1 MQENNFIYVFTF
13 MKKRVMMIS
22 SNKLIS
28 TEIKMKTFNEATIT
42 ELRNDLKN
50 AIKAIEEKHGI
61 AISLGTAKF
70 NDEHL
75 YFSKFTCVINSSKD
89 TNTSSEELVYADNA
103 KNILPLIGM
112 KTDFIG
118 KTFKYGSH
126 TYRFVGLKS
135 NRRNS
140 QAIIKN
146 LDDNKN
152 YKIDTSRLKLI
163 TFN

>member
-1 MQENNFIYVFTF
+1 MQENNFINVNTF

-75 YFSKFTCVINSSKD
+75 YFSKFTCVINSSKN

-140 QAIIKN
+140 KAIIKN
-146 LDDNKN
+146 LDDNV
-152 YKIDTSRLKLI
+152 
-163 TFN
+163 

>member
-1 MQENNFIYVFTF
+1 MQENNFINVNTF

-70 NDEHL
+70 NDEHV
-75 YFSKFTCVINSSKD
+75 YFSKFTCVINSSKN

-118 KTFKYGSH
+118 KNFKYGSH

>member
-1 MQENNFIYVFTF
+1 MQENNSINVFTF
-13 MKKRVMMIS
+13 MKKRVIMIS

-28 TEIKMKTFNEATIT
+28 MEIKMKSFNEATIT

-70 NDEHL
+70 NDEHV

-103 KNILPLIGM
+103 KNILPLIEM

-140 QAIIKN
+140 KAIIKN